1 MYRVR
6 TYEEAQ
12 ATLDAL
18 PIEVLAGYVGAFDVL
33 ELTPW
38 NGAPLN
44 EANPHGAV
52 RQLVFGPESRGIV
65 TYLILEDQQ
74 RVDVLRVQWAG

>member
-6 TYEEAQ
+6 TYEEPQ

-18 PIEVLAGYVGAFDVL
+18 PVEALAGYVGVLDVL

-38 NGAPLN
+38 NGDPLSKDN
-44 EANPHGAV
+44 LDGNV
-52 RQLVFGPESRGIV
+52 RTLVFGPGGEGIV
-65 TYLILEDQQ
+65 TYLVLEDQQ
-74 RVDVLRVQWAG
+74 RVDVLQVQWAG

>member
-1 MYRVR
+1 VYRVR
-6 TYEEAQ
+6 TYEEVQ

-18 PIEVLAGYVGAFDVL
+18 PIEVLAGYVEVLDVL

-44 EANPHGAV
+44 EANPDGAV
-52 RQLVFGPESRGIV
+52 RQLVSARKAEGS
-65 TYLILEDQQ
+65 
-74 RVDVLRVQWAG
+74 

>member
-1 MYRVR
+1 VYRVR

-18 PIEVLAGYVGAFDVL
+18 PVEALAGYVGVLDVL

-38 NGAPLN
+38 NGDPLSKD
-44 EANPHGAV
+44 NPHGNV
-52 RQLVFGPESRGIV
+52 RTLVFGPEGEGIV
-65 TYLILEDQQ
+65 TYLVLEDQQ
-74 RVDVLRVQWAG
+74 RVDVLQVQWAG